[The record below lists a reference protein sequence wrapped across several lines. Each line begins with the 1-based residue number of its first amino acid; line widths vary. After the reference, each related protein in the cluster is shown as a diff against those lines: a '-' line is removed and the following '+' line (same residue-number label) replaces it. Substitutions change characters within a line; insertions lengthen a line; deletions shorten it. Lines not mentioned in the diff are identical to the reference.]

1 MLPITAVNSSTS
13 QAAVITIGAAEF
25 EMVAMR
31 EKLHF
36 LRDIAIVLGLQIV
49 FRTMMFLQKLNY

>member
-1 MLPITAVNSSTS
+1 MLPVTAVNSSTS